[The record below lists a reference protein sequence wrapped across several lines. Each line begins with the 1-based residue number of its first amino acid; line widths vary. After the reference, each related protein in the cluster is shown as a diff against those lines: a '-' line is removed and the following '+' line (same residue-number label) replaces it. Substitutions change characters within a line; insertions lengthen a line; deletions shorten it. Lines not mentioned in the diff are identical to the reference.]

1 MHRFQG
7 VIFQPLKRQLSF
19 QKLELSILKSKI
31 MEHKTI
37 SPKESKKRKMLLVLP
52 LITLPFI
59 TILFYTL
66 GGGKMEAMGGKNEV
80 KKGFNFNLPLPKF
93 KEDSALDKMSYYD
106 QAAVDSIK
114 LQEQIK
120 KDPNY
125 SNQKIVQESI
135 GEFLDTDFEVQ
146 GFQKGKTGFNSSS
159 FQNRNEQKVYQ
170 KLQALQKAIS
180 QPAIT
185 ENYGQDM
192 REFENYGSSKG
203 ISNEVKN
210 LEQMMSKMGESQ
222 EPDPE
227 LKQLGG
233 MLENILDIQH
243 PSRVQE
249 RLKQSSD
256 NKKGKIFT
264 VNRKKE
270 EDNTTSLHPDKAALS
285 SQNNNSFY
293 TADENLEQ
301 EQQQNSIGAVI
312 HETQTIVNGSV
323 VKLRLSSDISLQGTL
338 IPKYTFLYGIASLKG
353 ERLEVKINNIQFRN
367 SIYPVELTVYDM
379 DGIDGIYIPG
389 AINRDVAKASADRS
403 IQTLGLTGVT
413 DSWGAQAA
421 GMGIEAAKSL
431 MSKKVKLIKVVVKAG
446 YQVLLYDEKQKNLNN

>member
-1 MHRFQG
+1 
-7 VIFQPLKRQLSF
+7 
-19 QKLELSILKSKI
+19 
-31 MEHKTI
+31 MEHKSI

-52 LITLPFI
+52 LITVPFI

-66 GGGKMEAMGGKNEV
+66 GGGKMEAMGGKDEI

-114 LQEQIK
+114 LQELIK

-125 SNQKIVQESI
+125 SNQKTLHESI
-135 GEFLDTDFEVQ
+135 GEFPDTDFEVQ
-146 GFQKGKTGFNSSS
+146 RFQKGKTGFNSSS
-159 FQNRNEQKVYQ
+159 FQNRSEQKVYE

-180 QPAIT
+180 QPAIP

-203 ISNEVKN
+203 VSDEIES
-210 LEQMMSKMGESQ
+210 LEQMMSKMGESH

-256 NKKGKIFT
+256 NKKGKILT

-270 EDNTTSLHPDKAALS
+270 EDNVTSLQQDKTDLS
-285 SQNNNSFY
+285 SIKSNSFY
-293 TADENLEQ
+293 TVDEHIEQ
-301 EQQQNSIGAVI
+301 EEHQNSIEAVI

-323 VKLRLSSDISLQGTL
+323 VKLRLISDIFLQGTM
-338 IPKYTFLYGIASLKG
+338 IPKNTFLYGIASLKG

-367 SIYPVELTVYDM
+367 SIFPVELTVYDM

-389 AINRDVAKASADRS
+389 AVSRDVAKASADRS
-403 IQTLGLTGVT
+403 IQTLGLTGLT

-431 MSKKVKLIKVVVKAG
+431 MSKKVKLIKVIVKAG
-446 YQVLLYDEKQKNLNN
+446 YQVLLYDEKQKN

>member
-1 MHRFQG
+1 
-7 VIFQPLKRQLSF
+7 
-19 QKLELSILKSKI
+19 

-37 SPKESKKRKMLLVLP
+37 SVKESKRRKMLLVLP

-59 TILFYTL
+59 TILFYIL
-66 GGGKMEAMGGKNEV
+66 GGGQTEVTGGKNEV
-80 KKGFNFNLPLPKF
+80 KKGFNFNLPIPKF
-93 KEDSALDKMSYYD
+93 KEDSAFDKMSYYD
-106 QAAVDSIK
+106 QAAVDSLK

-125 SNQKIVQESI
+125 SNKKVLEESV
-135 GEFLDTDFEVQ
+135 GEFTEIDFQ
-146 GFQKGKTGFNSSS
+146 AQHFQKKRTGFNSTS
-159 FQNRNEQKVYQ
+159 FQDKNEQKVYE
-170 KLQALQKAIS
+170 KLKALQKVIS
-180 QPAIT
+180 QPAIPD
-185 ENYGQDM
+185 NYGQDM

-203 ISNEVKN
+203 VSDEIKN
-210 LEQMMSKMGESQ
+210 MEQMMSTMGESQ

-249 RLKQSSD
+249 RLKRSSD
-256 NKKGKIFT
+256 SKKGKIFT

-270 EDNTTSLHPDKAALS
+270 EDNSTSLQQEDIALS
-285 SQNNNSFY
+285 SLKSNSFY
-293 TADENLEQ
+293 TVDENIEQ
-301 EQQQNSIGAVI
+301 EQQQNSIEAVI

-323 VKLRLSSDISLQGTL
+323 IKLRLGSDIFLQGTI
-338 IPKYTFLYGIASLKG
+338 IPKNTFLYGMASLKG
-353 ERLEVKINNIQFRN
+353 ERLEVKINNIQYRN
-367 SIYPVELTVYDM
+367 SIFPVELTVYDM

-389 AINRDVAKASADRS
+389 AINRDVAKSSADRS
-403 IQTLGLTGVT
+403 IQTLGLTGLT

-431 MSKKVKLIKVVVKAG
+431 ISKKVKLIKVVVKAG

>member
-1 MHRFQG
+1 
-7 VIFQPLKRQLSF
+7 
-19 QKLELSILKSKI
+19 

-37 SPKESKKRKMLLVLP
+37 SIKESKRRKMLLVFP

-59 TILFYTL
+59 TILFYIL
-66 GGGKMEAMGGKNEV
+66 GGGQTEVTGGKNEV

-93 KEDSALDKMSYYD
+93 KEDSAFDKMSYYD
-106 QAAVDSIK
+106 QAAVDSLK
-114 LQEQIK
+114 FQEQIK

-125 SNQKIVQESI
+125 SNKKVLEESV
-135 GEFLDTDFEVQ
+135 GEFSEIDFESRH
-146 GFQKGKTGFNSSS
+146 FQKKRTGFNSTS
-159 FQNRNEQKVYQ
+159 FQDKNEQKVYE
-170 KLQALQKAIS
+170 KLRALQKVIS
-180 QPAIT
+180 QPSVPD
-185 ENYGQDM
+185 NYGQDM
-192 REFENYGSSKG
+192 REFENYGSSNG
-203 ISNEVKN
+203 VSDEIKN
-210 LEQMMSKMGESQ
+210 MEQMMSTMGESQ

-249 RLKQSSD
+249 RLKRSSD
-256 NKKGKIFT
+256 SKKGKIFT

-270 EDNTTSLHPDKAALS
+270 EDNTTSLQQDNTDQS
-285 SQNNNSFY
+285 FINSNSFY
-293 TADENLEQ
+293 TVDENIEQ
-301 EQQQNSIGAVI
+301 EQQQNSIEAVI

-323 VKLRLSSDISLQGTL
+323 IKLRLGSDIFLQGTI
-338 IPKYTFLYGIASLKG
+338 IPKNTFLYGMASLKG
-353 ERLEVKINNIQFRN
+353 ERLEVKINNIQYRN
-367 SIYPVELTVYDM
+367 SIFPVELTVYDM

-389 AINRDVAKASADRS
+389 AINRDVAKSSADRS
-403 IQTLGLTGVT
+403 IQTLGLTGLT

-446 YQVLLYDEKQKNLNN
+446 YQVLLYDEIQKNLNN

>member
-1 MHRFQG
+1 M
-7 VIFQPLKRQLSF
+7 IFRPLKRHLSF

-31 MEHKTI
+31 MEHKSI

-66 GGGKMEAMGGKNEV
+66 GGGRMEAMGGKNEI

-135 GEFLDTDFEVQ
+135 GEFSATDFEVQ
-146 GFQKGKTGFNSSS
+146 RFQKGKTGFNSSS

-185 ENYGQDM
+185 DNYGQDM

-203 ISNEVKN
+203 ISDEVKN

-227 LKQLGG
+227 IKQLGG

-270 EDNTTSLHPDKAALS
+270 EDNTTSLQKDNSIS
-285 SQNNNSFY
+285 SSLKSNSFY
-293 TADENLEQ
+293 TTNENLEQ
-301 EQQQNSIGAVI
+301 EQQQNSIEAVI

-323 VKLRLSSDISLQGTL
+323 MKLRLSSDISLQGTL
-338 IPKYTFLYGIASLKG
+338 IPKNTFLYGIASLKG

-446 YQVLLYDEKQKNLNN
+446 YQVLLYDEKQKSLNN

>member
-1 MHRFQG
+1 
-7 VIFQPLKRQLSF
+7 
-19 QKLELSILKSKI
+19 

-37 SPKESKKRKMLLVLP
+37 SPKEAKKRKMLLVLP

-66 GGGKMEAMGGKNEV
+66 GGGTMEAMGGKYEI

-135 GEFLDTDFEVQ
+135 GEFSATDFEVQ
-146 GFQKGKTGFNSSS
+146 RFQKGKTGFNSSS

-170 KLQALQKAIS
+170 KLQALQKAITQS
-180 QPAIT
+180 AIT
-185 ENYGQDM
+185 DGQDM

-203 ISNEVKN
+203 VSDEVKN

-270 EDNTTSLHPDKAALS
+270 EDNVTSLQQDKTDLS
-285 SQNNNSFY
+285 SIRSNSFY
-293 TADENLEQ
+293 TVDENIEQ
-301 EQQQNSIGAVI
+301 EEHQNSIEAAI
-312 HETQTIVNGSV
+312 YETQTIVNGSV
-323 VKLRLSSDISLQGTL
+323 VKLRLSSDIFLQGTM
-338 IPKYTFLYGIASLKG
+338 IPKNTFLYGTASLKG

-367 SIYPVELTVYDM
+367 SIFPVELTVYDM

-389 AINRDVAKASADRS
+389 AVSRDVAKASADRS
-403 IQTLGLTGVT
+403 IQTLGLTGLT

-446 YQVLLYDEKQKNLNN
+446 YKVLLYDEKQKNLKP

>member
-1 MHRFQG
+1 
-7 VIFQPLKRQLSF
+7 
-19 QKLELSILKSKI
+19 

-59 TILFYTL
+59 TILFYIL
-66 GGGKMEAMGGKNEV
+66 GVGQTKVTGGKNEV
-80 KKGFNFNLPLPKF
+80 KKGFNFNLPIPKF
-93 KEDSALDKMSYYD
+93 KEDSAFDKMSYYD
-106 QAAVDSIK
+106 QAALDSLK

-125 SNQKIVQESI
+125 SNKKVLEESV
-135 GEFLDTDFEVQ
+135 GEFSELDFEAQ
-146 GFQKGKTGFNSSS
+146 HFQRKRTGFNSTS
-159 FQNRNEQKVYQ
+159 FQSKSEQKVYE
-170 KLQALQKAIS
+170 KLEALQKAIS
-180 QPAIT
+180 KPSVPD
-185 ENYGQDM
+185 NYGQDM

-203 ISNEVKN
+203 VSDEIKN
-210 LEQMMSKMGESQ
+210 LEDMMTTMGESQ

-256 NKKGKIFT
+256 IKKGKVFT
-264 VNRKKE
+264 VNRKKA
-270 EDNTTSLHPDKAALS
+270 EDNTTSLQQEDIALS
-285 SQNNNSFY
+285 SLKSNFFY
-293 TADENLEQ
+293 TVDENIEQ
-301 EQQQNSIGAVI
+301 EQQQNSIEAVI

-323 VKLRLSSDISLQGTL
+323 VKLRLSSDIFLQGIV
-338 IPKYTFLYGIASLKG
+338 IPKNTFLYGMASLKG
-353 ERLEVKINNIQFRN
+353 ERLEVKINNIQYRN
-367 SIYPVELTVYDM
+367 SIFPVELTVYDM

-403 IQTLGLTGVT
+403 IQTLGLTGLT

>member
-1 MHRFQG
+1 
-7 VIFQPLKRQLSF
+7 
-19 QKLELSILKSKI
+19 
-31 MEHKTI
+31 MEHKSI

-52 LITLPFI
+52 LIILPFI

-66 GGGKMEAMGGKNEV
+66 GGGKMEAMGGKDEI

-135 GEFLDTDFEVQ
+135 GEFSDTDFEVQ
-146 GFQKGKTGFNSSS
+146 QFQKGKIGFNSSS

-180 QPAIT
+180 QPAIAD
-185 ENYGQDM
+185 NYGQDM

-203 ISNEVKN
+203 VSDEVKN
-210 LEQMMSKMGESQ
+210 LEQMMSTMGESQ

-270 EDNTTSLHPDKAALS
+270 EDNTTSLQPDKTTLS

-301 EQQQNSIGAVI
+301 EQQQNSIEAVI

-323 VKLRLSSDISLQGTL
+323 VKLRLSSDIFLQGTM
-338 IPKYTFLYGIASLKG
+338 IPKNTFLYGIASLKG
-353 ERLEVKINNIQFRN
+353 ERLEVKIDNIQFRN
-367 SIYPVELTVYDM
+367 SIFPVELTVYDM

>member
-1 MHRFQG
+1 ME
-7 VIFQPLKRQLSF
+7 
-19 QKLELSILKSKI
+19 QKIISI
-31 MEHKTI
+31 
-37 SPKESKKRKMLLVLP
+37 KEAKKRKMLLVLP
-52 LITLPFI
+52 VITLPFI
-59 TILFYTL
+59 TLLFYTL
-66 GGGKMEAMGGKNEV
+66 GGGQMEAMTADSQNRR
-80 KKGFNFNLPLPKF
+80 GFNFNLPIPKF
-93 KEDSALDKMSYYD
+93 KEDSALNKMSYYD

-125 SNQKIVQESI
+125 SNQKILDESI
-135 GEFLDTDFEVQ
+135 SEFTDTEFEPK
-146 GFQKGKTGFNSSS
+146 GFRKGRTAFNSSS
-159 FQNRNEQKVYQ
+159 FQNSSEQKVYE
-170 KLQALQKAIS
+170 KLRALQNAVS
-180 QPAIT
+180 QPASSA
-185 ENYGQDM
+185 NYGQDM
-192 REFENYGSSKG
+192 REFENYSSSKG
-203 ISNEVKN
+203 MSDEIKN
-210 LEQMMSKMGESQ
+210 LEQLMATMGETQ

-256 NKKGKIFT
+256 IKKGKIFT

-270 EDNTTSLHPDKAALS
+270 EDNTTSLQQDKSHVASL
-285 SQNNNSFY
+285 QVNSFY
-293 TADENLEQ
+293 TAEETADF
-301 EQQQNSIGAVI
+301 EQQANSIEAVI
-312 HETQTIVNGSV
+312 HETQTILNGSV
-323 VKLRLSSDISLQGTL
+323 VKLRLSSDIFLQGSL
-338 IPKYTFLYGIASLKG
+338 IPKNTFLYGIASLKG

-367 SIYPVELTVYDM
+367 SIFPVELSVYDV

-403 IQTLGLTGVT
+403 IQTLGLTGLT

-446 YQVLLYDEKQKNLNN
+446 YKVLLYDEKQKNSNN

>member
-1 MHRFQG
+1 
-7 VIFQPLKRQLSF
+7 
-19 QKLELSILKSKI
+19 
-31 MEHKTI
+31 MEHKII
-37 SPKESKKRKMLLVLP
+37 SHKESKKRKMLLVLP
-52 LITLPFI
+52 LITVPFI

-66 GGGKMEAMGGKNEV
+66 GGGKMEAMGGKDEI

-125 SNQKIVQESI
+125 SNQKTVQESI
-135 GEFLDTDFEVQ
+135 GEFSDTDFEVQ
-146 GFQKGKTGFNSSS
+146 RFQKSKTGFNSSS
-159 FQNRNEQKVYQ
+159 FQNRNEQKVYE
-170 KLQALQKAIS
+170 KLQALQKAIT
-180 QPAIT
+180 QPAIPDH
-185 ENYGQDM
+185 YGQDM

-203 ISNEVKN
+203 ISDEVKN

-233 MLENILDIQH
+233 ILENILDIQH

-264 VNRKKE
+264 VNRNKE
-270 EDNTTSLHPDKAALS
+270 ENNTTSLQPDKTALS
-285 SQNNNSFY
+285 SLKSNSFY
-293 TADENLEQ
+293 SADENLEQ
-301 EQQQNSIGAVI
+301 EQQQNSIEAVI

-323 VKLRLSSDISLQGTL
+323 MKLRLSSDIFLQGTM
-338 IPKYTFLYGIASLKG
+338 IPKNTFLYGIAFLKG

-367 SIYPVELTVYDM
+367 SIYPVELAVYDI

>member
-1 MHRFQG
+1 
-7 VIFQPLKRQLSF
+7 
-19 QKLELSILKSKI
+19 
-31 MEHKTI
+31 MEHKSI
-37 SPKESKKRKMLLVLP
+37 SPKESKNRKMLLVLP

-66 GGGKMEAMGGKNEV
+66 GGGKMEAMGGKDEI

-135 GEFLDTDFEVQ
+135 GEFSDTDFEAQ
-146 GFQKGKTGFNSSS
+146 QFQKNRTGFNSSS
-159 FQNRNEQKVYQ
+159 FQNKNEQKVYE

-185 ENYGQDM
+185 DNYGQDM

-203 ISNEVKN
+203 VSDEVKN

-256 NKKGKIFT
+256 SKKGKIFT

-270 EDNTTSLHPDKAALS
+270 DNTTSLEQVRTALS
-285 SQNNNSFY
+285 SQNSNSFY
-293 TADENLEQ
+293 TADESQEQ
-301 EQQQNSIGAVI
+301 EQQQNSIEAVI
-312 HETQTIVNGSV
+312 HDTQTIVNGSV
-323 VKLRLSSDISLQGTL
+323 VKIRLSNDIFLQGTM
-338 IPKYTFLYGIASLKG
+338 IPKNTFLYGIASLKG
-353 ERLEVKINNIQFRN
+353 ERVEVKINNIQFRN
-367 SIYPVELTVYDM
+367 SIFPVELTVYDM

>member
-1 MHRFQG
+1 
-7 VIFQPLKRQLSF
+7 
-19 QKLELSILKSKI
+19 
-31 MEHKTI
+31 MEHKTM
-37 SPKESKKRKMLLVLP
+37 SLKESKKRKMLLVLP

-66 GGGKMEAMGGKNEV
+66 GGGRMEAMGGKNEI

-135 GEFLDTDFEVQ
+135 GEFSDTDFEAQ
-146 GFQKGKTGFNSSS
+146 QFQKNRTGFNSSS
-159 FQNRNEQKVYQ
+159 FQNRNEQKVYE

-185 ENYGQDM
+185 DNYGQDM

-203 ISNEVKN
+203 VSDEVKN

-270 EDNTTSLHPDKAALS
+270 EDNTTSLQKDNSISRSLK
-285 SQNNNSFY
+285 NNSFY
-293 TADENLEQ
+293 SADENLEQ
-301 EQQQNSIGAVI
+301 EQQQNSIEAVI
-312 HETQTIVNGSV
+312 HETQIIVNGSV
-323 VKLRLSSDISLQGTL
+323 VKLRLSSDIFLQGTM
-338 IPKYTFLYGIASLKG
+338 IPKNTFLYGIASLKG

-367 SIYPVELTVYDM
+367 SIFPVELTVYDI

-389 AINRDVAKASADRS
+389 AISRDVAKASADRS
-403 IQTLGLTGVT
+403 IQTLGLTGIT

>member
-1 MHRFQG
+1 
-7 VIFQPLKRQLSF
+7 
-19 QKLELSILKSKI
+19 

-37 SPKESKKRKMLLVLP
+37 SPKEAKKRKMLLVLP

-66 GGGKMEAMGGKNEV
+66 GGGKMEAMEDKNEI

-135 GEFLDTDFEVQ
+135 GEFSDTDFEVQ
-146 GFQKGKTGFNSSS
+146 RFQKGKTGFNSSS
-159 FQNRNEQKVYQ
+159 FQNKNEQKVYE

-180 QPAIT
+180 QPAVT
-185 ENYGQDM
+185 DNYGQDM

-203 ISNEVKN
+203 VSDEVKD
-210 LEQMMSKMGESQ
+210 LEQMMSKMGEAQ

-270 EDNTTSLHPDKAALS
+270 EENTTSLQSDKTALS
-285 SQNNNSFY
+285 SLKSNSFY

-301 EQQQNSIGAVI
+301 EQQQNSIEAVI
-312 HETQTIVNGSV
+312 HETQSIVNGSV
-323 VKLRLSSDISLQGTL
+323 VKLKLSSDISLQGTM
-338 IPKYTFLYGIASLKG
+338 IPKNTFLYGIASLKG

-367 SIYPVELTVYDM
+367 SIFPVELTVYDM
-379 DGIDGIYIPG
+379 DGINGIYIPG

-446 YQVLLYDEKQKNLNN
+446 YQVLLYDEKQKNMNN

>member
-1 MHRFQG
+1 MQH
-7 VIFQPLKRQLSF
+7 
-19 QKLELSILKSKI
+19 KS
-31 MEHKTI
+31 I

-66 GGGKMEAMGGKNEV
+66 GGGKMEAMGGKDEI

-135 GEFLDTDFEVQ
+135 GEFSDTDFEVQ
-146 GFQKGKTGFNSSS
+146 RFQKGKTGFNSSS
-159 FQNRNEQKVYQ
+159 FQNRNEQKIYQ

-185 ENYGQDM
+185 DNYGQDM

-203 ISNEVKN
+203 VSDEVKN

-264 VNRKKE
+264 VNRNKE
-270 EDNTTSLHPDKAALS
+270 ENNTTSLQPDKTALS
-285 SQNNNSFY
+285 SLKSNSFY
-293 TADENLEQ
+293 SADENLQQ
-301 EQQQNSIGAVI
+301 EQQQNSIEAVI

-323 VKLRLSSDISLQGTL
+323 MKLRLSSDIFLQGTM
-338 IPKYTFLYGIASLKG
+338 IPKNTFLYGIAFLKG

-367 SIYPVELTVYDM
+367 SIYPVELAVYDI